1 MKDKTT
7 ELIGLVSATLTTF
20 SFAPGVVA
28 IWKLKPAPAVSTS
41 TLMYVLLTL
50 GIFGWIIYGFR
61 IKSAPIILANIITI
75 SLSISVL
82 LYKILY
88 G

>member
-1 MKDKTT
+1 MKSRVT
-7 ELIGLVSATLTTF
+7 ETIGLISAILTTF
-20 SFAPGVVA
+20 SFAPGVLR
-28 IWKLKPAPAVSTS
+28 IWSLRPAPAVSTS
-41 TLMYVLLTL
+41 TSMYVLLTL

-61 IKSAPIILANIITI
+61 IKSNPIIGANIITI
-75 SLSISVL
+75 SLALSIL

>member
-1 MKDKTT
+1 MKNKIT
-7 ELIGLVSATLTTF
+7 EAIGLISATLTTL
-20 SFAPGVVA
+20 SFVPGVIS
-28 IWKLKPAPAVSTS
+28 IWRLKPAPAISTS
-41 TLMYVLLTL
+41 TTMYIALTI

-61 IKSAPIILANIITI
+61 IKSTPIILANIITI